1 MKFSLDEDD
10 RTDVSL
16 TPLIDVVFLLLIFFM
31 VTTTFN
37 QHANLRVELP
47 DASNAVQSNEDNKV
61 EVIIDK
67 NGQYFIDGTSL
78 LDQQARTLV
87 TALGKVVKDRK
98 TEKILIRADAQA
110 PHQIRCVCYGCR
122 RQTWIDS
129 NIDRDIQWAKL
140 QQQLI
145 PANNIRPAY
154 LFIFD

>member
-47 DASNAVQSNEDNKV
+47 DASNAVQSNEETKV

-78 LDQQARTLV
+78 LDQQSRTLV

-110 PHQIRCVCYGCR
+110 PHQSVVSVMDAAGKLGLTQISIATSSG
-122 RQTWIDS
+122 QDS
-129 NIDRDIQWAKL
+129 SN
-140 QQQLI
+140 
-145 PANNIRPAY
+145 
-154 LFIFD
+154 

>member
-47 DASNAVQSNEDNKV
+47 DASNAVQSNEENKI

-67 NGQYFIDGTSL
+67 NGQYYIDGTSL
-78 LDQQARTLV
+78 LDQQSRTLV
-87 TALGKVVKDRK
+87 TALGKVVQNKK
-98 TEKILIRADAQA
+98 SEKILIRADAQA
-110 PHQIRCVCYGCR
+110 PHQSVVSVMDAAG
-122 RQTWIDS
+122 
-129 NIDRDIQWAKL
+129 KL
-140 QQQLI
+140 GLTQISIATSSGQDQ
-145 PANNIRPAY
+145 NNN
-154 LFIFD
+154 

>member
-10 RTDVSL
+10 RTDVSS

-47 DASNAVQSNEDNKV
+47 DASNAVQSNEETKV

-78 LDQQARTLV
+78 LDQQSRTLV

-110 PHQIRCVCYGCR
+110 PHQSVVSVMDAAGKLGLTQISIATSSG
-122 RQTWIDS
+122 QDS
-129 NIDRDIQWAKL
+129 SN
-140 QQQLI
+140 
-145 PANNIRPAY
+145 
-154 LFIFD
+154 

>member
-1 MKFSLDEDD
+1 MKFSLDDDD

-78 LDQQARTLV
+78 LDQKSRTLV
-87 TALGKVVKDRK
+87 TALGKVVKNRN

-110 PHQIRCVCYGCR
+110 PHQSVVSVMDAAGKLGLTQISIATSSG
-122 RQTWIDS
+122 QDS
-129 NIDRDIQWAKL
+129 SN
-140 QQQLI
+140 
-145 PANNIRPAY
+145 
-154 LFIFD
+154 

>member
-10 RTDVSL
+10 KTDVSL

-47 DASNAVQSNEDNKV
+47 DASNAVQSNEESKV

-78 LDQQARTLV
+78 LDQQSRTLV
-87 TALGKVVKDRK
+87 TALGKVVKNRN

-110 PHQIRCVCYGCR
+110 PHQSVVSVMDAAGKLGLTQISIATSSG
-122 RQTWIDS
+122 QDS
-129 NIDRDIQWAKL
+129 SN
-140 QQQLI
+140 
-145 PANNIRPAY
+145 
-154 LFIFD
+154 

>member
-1 MKFSLDEDD
+1 MKFSLDDDD

-67 NGQYFIDGTSL
+67 NGQYYIDGTSL

-110 PHQIRCVCYGCR
+110 PHQSVVSVMDAAGKLGLTQISIATSSG
-122 RQTWIDS
+122 QNS
-129 NIDRDIQWAKL
+129 NS
-140 QQQLI
+140 
-145 PANNIRPAY
+145 N
-154 LFIFD
+154 

>member
-47 DASNAVQSNEDNKV
+47 DASNAVQSNEETKI

-67 NGQYFIDGTSL
+67 NGQYYIDGTSL
-78 LDQQARTLV
+78 LDQQSRTLV
-87 TALGKVVKDRK
+87 TALGKVVKDRN

-110 PHQIRCVCYGCR
+110 PHQSVVSVMDAAGKLGLTKIAIATSSG
-122 RQTWIDS
+122 QKSDS
-129 NIDRDIQWAKL
+129 N
-140 QQQLI
+140 
-145 PANNIRPAY
+145 
-154 LFIFD
+154 

>member
-47 DASNAVQSNEDNKV
+47 EASNAVQSNEENKI

-67 NGQYFIDGTSL
+67 NGQYYIDGTSL
-78 LDQQARTLV
+78 LDQQSRTLV
-87 TALGKVVKDRK
+87 TALGKIVQSKK
-98 TEKILIRADAQA
+98 SKKILIRADAQA
-110 PHQIRCVCYGCR
+110 PHQSVVSVMDAAG
-122 RQTWIDS
+122 
-129 NIDRDIQWAKL
+129 KL
-140 QQQLI
+140 GLTQVAIATSSGQ
-145 PANNIRPAY
+145 NENTN
-154 LFIFD
+154 

>member
-47 DASNAVQSNEDNKV
+47 DASNAVQSNEVNKI

-67 NGQYFIDGTSL
+67 NGHYYIDGTSL
-78 LDQQARTLV
+78 LDQQSRTLV
-87 TALGKVVKDRK
+87 TALSKIVQKNK
-98 TEKILIRADAQA
+98 SEKILIRADAQA
-110 PHQIRCVCYGCR
+110 PHQSVVSVMDAAGKLGLTQISIATSSG
-122 RQTWIDS
+122 QDS
-129 NIDRDIQWAKL
+129 SN
-140 QQQLI
+140 
-145 PANNIRPAY
+145 
-154 LFIFD
+154 

>member
-47 DASNAVQSNEDNKV
+47 DASNAVQSNEENKV

-78 LDQQARTLV
+78 LDQQSRTLV
-87 TALGKVVKDRK
+87 TALGKVVKDRN

-110 PHQIRCVCYGCR
+110 PHQSVVSVMDAAGKLGLTQISIATSSG
-122 RQTWIDS
+122 QDS
-129 NIDRDIQWAKL
+129 SN
-140 QQQLI
+140 
-145 PANNIRPAY
+145 
-154 LFIFD
+154 

>member
-1 MKFSLDEDD
+1 MRFARREKPE
-10 RTDVSL
+10 VEVNL

-47 DASNAVQSNEDNKV
+47 DASNAVQSNEENKV

-78 LDQQARTLV
+78 LDQQSRTLV
-87 TALGKVVKDRK
+87 TALGKVVKDRN

-110 PHQIRCVCYGCR
+110 PHQSVVSVMDAAGKLGLTQISIATSSG
-122 RQTWIDS
+122 QDS
-129 NIDRDIQWAKL
+129 SN
-140 QQQLI
+140 
-145 PANNIRPAY
+145 
-154 LFIFD
+154 

>member
-47 DASNAVQSNEDNKV
+47 DASNAVQSNEENKV

-78 LDQQARTLV
+78 LDQQSRTLV
-87 TALGKVVKDRK
+87 TALGKIVKDRN

-110 PHQIRCVCYGCR
+110 PHQSVVSVMDAAGKLGLTQISIATSSG
-122 RQTWIDS
+122 QDS
-129 NIDRDIQWAKL
+129 SN
-140 QQQLI
+140 
-145 PANNIRPAY
+145 
-154 LFIFD
+154 

>member
-47 DASNAVQSNEDNKV
+47 EASNAVQSNEENKI

-67 NGQYFIDGTSL
+67 NGQYYIDGTSL
-78 LDQQARTLV
+78 LDQQSRTLV
-87 TALGKVVKDRK
+87 TALGKIVQSKK
-98 TEKILIRADAQA
+98 SKKILIRADAQA
-110 PHQIRCVCYGCR
+110 PHQSVVSVMDAAG
-122 RQTWIDS
+122 
-129 NIDRDIQWAKL
+129 KL
-140 QQQLI
+140 GLTQVAIATSSGQNE
-145 PANNIRPAY
+145 NNN
-154 LFIFD
+154 